1 MNSSGKPNV
10 SVHCPSDQDAGS
22 VFMPSVMIAEM
33 IVGLPINIMAMWIF
47 CFRMK
52 LWKPHA
58 VFLFNLLIADFL
70 LLISVPFR
78 IDNHLRGEHWIYG
91 SDWCRINLFMLSV
104 NRSASIGFMTVVAL
118 DRYFKVVYPHH
129 WISHMT
135 FHQAGWLTGL
145 IWVLVIA
152 LRVPLLTIDL
162 LYQEGNRSL
171 CRSFT
176 ASDDDGK
183 DLSLAIKIN
192 HAAYVA
198 EFFLPWFLLLFC
210 SVRTACFLHHRG
222 LDRQKKVR
230 RAIHAVCVISLVFT
244 ICFLPG
250 IFTGLI
256 GLCIKKFW
264 PSNCTL
270 YNQWTSI
277 FIMSFAFSYINSTLD
292 PIIYAFSSSM
302 FREALKNSLSC
313 LCFKKKNTTPPNPN
327 TEDSVLPV

>member
-1 MNSSGKPNV
+1 MNSSGKPND
-10 SVHCPSDQDAGS
+10 SLSCPSDQDAGT
-22 VFMPSVMIAEM
+22 VLMPSMMIAEM
-33 IVGLPINIMAMWIF
+33 IVGLPINIMALWIF

-52 LWKPHA
+52 FWKPHA
-58 VFLFNLLIADFL
+58 VFLFNLLLADFL

-91 SDWCRINLFMLSV
+91 PDWCRINLFMLAV

-129 WISHMT
+129 WINHMS
-135 FHQAGWLTGL
+135 FRQAGWLTGL
-145 IWVLVIA
+145 IWVLVIVF
-152 LRVPLLTIDL
+152 RIPLLTIDL
-162 LYQEGNRSL
+162 VYEEGNRSL

-176 ASDDDGK
+176 TSSSEYD
-183 DLSLAIKIN
+183 LAIKI
-192 HAAYVA
+192 HQAAYVA

-210 SVRTACFLHHRG
+210 SIRTACFLHHRG

-230 RAIHAVCVISLVFT
+230 RAIQAVCVISLVFT

-250 IFTGLI
+250 IFTGLVA
-256 GLCIKKFW
+256 LCIKKVW
-264 PSNCTL
+264 PRDCAL
-270 YNQWTSI
+270 YTQWTSI

-292 PIIYAFSSSM
+292 PIIYAFSSSL

-313 LCFKKKNTTPPNPN
+313 LCFKKKNNTMPPKPS
-327 TEDSVLPV
+327 TEDSVMPV